1 MSCNLCNRIPLLL
14 ALALPALVVVPACGK
29 RVKGASKPSESDPPR
44 GLASSGLDEDDEEP
58 QEEKEKENERAEE
71 AVTVTASWGRLDA
84 QEIQAGV
91 SPHAAALNGCYQTEL
106 KQKKFLTGRML
117 VEIRVNKTGQVYAA
131 SVAESDLGDWAVE
144 RCVLGIARR
153 MTFAQPEGGD
163 RKAMFKVPLNF
174 SSDQTTIETWPEEK
188 IAGAV
193 TGKRAQLDACAG
205 QAGGTPAAVIVTLY
219 VGNRGAVKAV
229 GFAPADGKPVADA
242 WAECAARAVST
253 WTMADP
259 MGKIV
264 KASFRYGPGTR

>member
-1 MSCNLCNRIPLLL
+1 MSCNLCKRIPVLL
-14 ALALPALVVVPACGK
+14 ALALSALVVVPACGK
-29 RVKGASKPSESDPPR
+29 RIKGASKPSESDPPR

-58 QEEKEKENERAEE
+58 QPEEKEQPAEKP
-71 AVTVTASWGRLDA
+71 TVTGTKGRLDA

-91 SPHAAALNGCYQTEL
+91 APHAAALNGCYQTEL

-117 VEIRVNKTGQVYAA
+117 VEIRVSKTGQVGAA

-144 RCVLGIARR
+144 RCVLGVARG
-153 MTFAQPEGGD
+153 MTFAKPKGGD
-163 RKAMFKVPLNF
+163 GEAVFKVPLNF
-174 SSDQTTIETWPEEK
+174 SSDQTSVETWPEEK

-205 QAGGTPAAVIVTLY
+205 QAGGAPAAVNVTLY
-219 VGNRGAVKAV
+219 LGNRGQVKAV
-229 GFAPADGKPVADA
+229 GFAPADGKPVTDA
-242 WAECAARAVST
+242 WSECAARAVTT

-264 KASFRYGPGTR
+264 KASFRYGPGKR